1 MPIRTIQSTVQ
12 KQSRGFYAILLY
24 GTLLFLLG
32 LPASSGATT
41 NDLHLVAE
49 FEGARLYNT
58 VVGTGEKSHNV
69 VRLRGSFRQM
79 GRQYG
84 GLLGVQMTEFYNAG
98 VNYLLTKVNPKTY
111 NKILEDAGYYFAW
124 QPQEGKDFIEGMAE
138 TSGLNLDQQKIT
150 ASLMNQIYL
159 SLGCSSLM
167 AWSDYT
173 GGGPLV
179 IGRNFDTALGPFG
192 SYAKYLTVVVY
203 NPVGGGNALAEVNYV
218 GCVFFQTGMNKHGIY
233 MDYHNGKMSGGS
245 TVYDTRQLGGFLMF
259 TYLLN
264 YSTLDRIDQ
273 EFMATLPEVAAII
286 NVADKTKAYV
296 YEWPTWATK
305 RRVVDPERVF
315 FPPPLADGLLVSTN
329 HFVDPTWG
337 WDIYGVDYGA
347 TYYYTIERRI
357 NLLTL
362 GEKYK
367 GSLDVPRLKYIFN
380 RTFWTSPDPGPTFP
394 SGSNGD
400 TVIQVIAVPANL
412 ELWIKAPG
420 YSEWQGINLNP
431 LFYYSIVPAVDLLL
445 RN

>member
-1 MPIRTIQSTVQ
+1 MSSRTIQSTVQ
-12 KQSRGFYAILLY
+12 RQSRGFYALLLY

-32 LPASSGATT
+32 LPASLGATT

-84 GLLGVQMTEFYNAG
+84 GLLGAQMVEFYNAG

-111 NKILEDAGYYFAW
+111 SEIVVSAGYYYAW

-138 TSGLNLDQQKIT
+138 TSGLAEDPSLALERQKIT

-159 SLGCSSLM
+159 SGCSSLM

-179 IGRNFDTALGPFG
+179 VGRNLDTAVGPFG

-218 GCVFFQTGMNKHGIY
+218 GCVYFSTGINQHGIY
-233 MDYHNGKMSGGS
+233 MDYHDGTLSDPS
-245 TVYDTRQLGGFLMF
+245 FVDRQLGGYLMF

-273 EFMATLPEVAAII
+273 EFMSTPAETGSII
-286 NVADKTKAYV
+286 NMADKTKGYV
-296 YEWPTWATK
+296 YERSTTWGTK
-305 RRVVDPERVF
+305 RRTVDPSY
-315 FPPPLADGLLVSTN
+315 GILVSTN
-329 HFVDPTWG
+329 HFIDPTWPIPPIHAVG
-337 WDIYGVDYGA
+337 YGS

-362 GEKYK
+362 GEKYI
-367 GSLDVPRLKYIFN
+367 GWLDVPWMKYIFDS
-380 RTFWTSPDPGPTFP
+380 TFMDDYDPGPTFP
-394 SGSNGD
+394 SDD
-400 TVIQVIAVPANL
+400 THTATYIQVIAVPATL
-412 ELWIKAPG
+412 ELWIKARG
-420 YSEWQGINLNP
+420 YSEWQGINLNR